1 VSLHHRFPS
10 YFYKLVGVAAAV
22 LVGLLLGYLSHERNS
37 VEGSTERGTVLV
49 AKRLI
54 PKGTSGS
61 SIAAQNLFV
70 VVTVPKVQIAPKAIS
85 DPAVLQGRIAAGD
98 IYPRQQLAASDF
110 TTPH

>member
-1 VSLHHRFPS
+1 MSLHHRFPS

-54 PKGTSGS
+54 PKGTSWS
-61 SIAAQNLFV
+61 SIAAHDFFL
-70 VVTVPKVQIAPKAIS
+70 VTTIPKEQIAPKAIS
-85 DPAVLQGRIAAGD
+85 DPAVLQGRVAATD
-98 IYPRQQLAASDF
+98 IYPRQELVASNF